1 MIRPDIIRA
10 GEAVE
15 YLSLTI
21 HINRTIG
28 RKNLLRVIVLS
39 LLSYGT
45 FIATKIGILKQNS
58 QEILRTR
65 EKTACS
71 MHDEVSYCLSGLH
84 GYSCNK
90 LHRCSFT
97 FLVSA
102 CKLLSYNL

>member
-1 MIRPDIIRA
+1 M
-10 GEAVE
+10 
-15 YLSLTI
+15 
-21 HINRTIG
+21 
-28 RKNLLRVIVLS
+28 LRVIVLS